1 MDIEVRLAGENDLGI
16 IHEILS
22 EIQKCEKKH
31 RAGRLKEALD
41 SDFST
46 YLVAVT
52 GDRGIGYLNIWYLPD
67 LVDGGKLGIILDCYV
82 LGEFRRRGVGKML
95 MEAAMEMGKKQ
106 NVNKYFGWTD
116 PGNKTAIGLL
126 KQYGFSTESL
136 MLEKK

>member
-1 MDIEVRLAGENDLGI
+1 MDIEVRLAGENDIGI
-16 IHEILS
+16 IHEILA

-31 RAGRLKEALD
+31 RARRLKEALA

-52 GDRGIGYLNIWYLPD
+52 DDSVIGYLNLWQLPD

-82 LGEFRRRGVGKML
+82 LGEFRRRGVAKML
-95 MEAAMEMGKKQ
+95 MEAALEMGKK
-106 NVNKYFGWTD
+106 NNINKYFGWTD
-116 PGNKTAIGLL
+116 PANKPAIALL
-126 KQYGFSTESL
+126 KRYGFSTESL